1 MRKIIYLLALG
12 AIGAGL
18 AAYAAPLPSRAKA
31 QPGEVVPEPEARR

>member
-1 MRKIIYLLALG
+1 MRKIICVLALG

-31 QPGEVVPEPEARR
+31 QTGEPAAEPEARR